1 MRRRFPRG
9 AARHDRRV
17 SACLACFLFFSAG
30 AAADDL
36 LSLYLEAMTADA
48 SFLSARAE
56 NEAQQ
61 ELLPLARAQ
70 FFPSLSLSGSQS
82 RNTTTR
88 TDQGPWGPN
97 TTTYNY
103 RSKQYAFSLRQ
114 MLFRPYQMAS
124 YRQAEAQVESAD
136 AAFSWARQELASKV
150 GAAYFEALS
159 AQSEVEVNRAQQD
172 AYQAQMRYAEKAFS
186 AGSGT
191 RTDID
196 EARARLDLARAEG
209 IELAHR
215 LGSAKDVLQAM
226 VNRPLSPLIPLDPE
240 RMPLIVPE
248 PGRLDVWIAK
258 AETENPRILAL
269 RADLEAA
276 RREIQ
281 KTQSGHLPTV
291 DLIAQRAKSKNESN
305 TSIGSDYD
313 TGMVGV
319 QVNMPIFSGGYVSA
333 TVRQAHALV
342 EKARQQLEAG
352 RREIGLMVKKEFDGV
367 MQGIHWVRAYE
378 QAAVSAEQTLYS
390 TRKGVQ
396 AGVRNNLD
404 ILNAEQNLAT
414 ARMNLSRGRHHYA
427 LAHLRLLALTGGLN
441 ETEIRRLNGWFGV
454 YSHKS
459 LP

>member
-1 MRRRFPRG
+1 MGRFQRG
-9 AARHDRRV
+9 IVRGKRGL
-17 SACLACFLFFSAG
+17 SACLGCLLLIATG

-36 LSLYLEAMTADA
+36 LSLYQEAMIADA

-61 ELLPLARAQ
+61 ELLPMARAP
-70 FFPSLSLSGSQS
+70 FFPNLSLSGSQS

-88 TDQGPWGPN
+88 TDQGFFGPVTN
-97 TTTYNY
+97 TYDY
-103 RSKQYAFSLRQ
+103 RSNQYVLSLRQ
-114 MLFRPYQMAS
+114 MLFRPYQIAA
-124 YRQAEAQVESAD
+124 YRQAKAQVASAD

-159 AQSEVEVNRAQQD
+159 AQSAVEVNRTQQD
-172 AYQAQMRYAEKAFS
+172 AYQAQMRYAKKAFA

-196 EARARLDLARAEG
+196 ESRARLDLARAEG

-215 LGSAKDVLQAM
+215 LGSAMDVLQAM
-226 VNRPLSPLIPLDPE
+226 VNRPLSPLMPLNPE
-240 RMPLIVPE
+240 RMPLTLPD
-248 PGRLDVWIAK
+248 PGGLAAWIAK
-258 AETENPRILAL
+258 SEAENPRIQAL

-276 RREIQ
+276 RQEIQ

-313 TGMVGV
+313 TGMIGV
-319 QVNMPIFSGGYVSA
+319 QVNIPILGGGYVSA
-333 TVRQAHALV
+333 TVRQAHALLD
-342 EKARQQLEAG
+342 KARQQLEAA
-352 RREIGLMVKKEFDGV
+352 RRDIGLMVKKEFDGV
-367 MQGIHWVRAYE
+367 VQGIHWVRAYE
-378 QAAVSAEQTLYS
+378 QAALSAEQTLYS
-390 TRKGVQ
+390 TRKGVL

-404 ILNAEQNLAT
+404 ILNAEQSLAT
-414 ARMNLSRGRHHYA
+414 ARMNLSRGRHQYA
-427 LAHLRLLALTGGLN
+427 LAHLKLLALTGSLD
-441 ETEIRRLNGWFGV
+441 ETEIRRLNGWFGDDGN
-454 YSHKS
+454 KN